1 MLRLLDGRRR
11 IGLAEHEGDVFR
23 VLATYGEQIAP
34 SPQYAHAN
42 FKQKNTRIHTHTNK
56 HTGTRVD
63 THSDTQK
70 LTRTHINTHTHS
82 QLI

>member
-42 FKQKNTRIHTHTNK
+42 FKQKT
-56 HTGTRVD
+56 
-63 THSDTQK
+63 
-70 LTRTHINTHTHS
+70 LAYTHTHK
-82 QLI
+82 QTHRYTCGHTQ